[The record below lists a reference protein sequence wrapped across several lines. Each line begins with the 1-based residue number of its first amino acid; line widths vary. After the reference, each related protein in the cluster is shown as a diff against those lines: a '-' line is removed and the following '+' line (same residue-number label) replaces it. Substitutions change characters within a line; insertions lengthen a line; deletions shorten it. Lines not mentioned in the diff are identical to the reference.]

1 LNPEVNLPESEARAC
16 SRANLHGSELGF
28 AGKRVLVTG
37 ASRGIGAACARVFAS
52 LGASVAV
59 HFRTGEDAARGVAD
73 ELRAMG
79 VRAETFRADLAKWDE
94 GERLVA
100 EAEEALGPLDVV
112 VLNHGIWKGAPIDAM
127 TAAEYE
133 ETLDVNLRGCFSISG
148 AAVRR
153 MKPRKTGRI
162 VFVASTAAQRGEA
175 FAPHYAA
182 SKGAL
187 VSLTKSL
194 APDLAPHGILV
205 NCVAPGWVATE
216 MSQAALDD
224 PSLGESIRKTI
235 PLARVATPEEIAWPI
250 AFIASDRASFIT
262 GEIFNVNGGAVLV
275 G

>member
-1 LNPEVNLPESEARAC
+1 LSPGVPS
-16 SRANLHGSELGF
+16 LGF
-28 AGKRVLVTG
+28 EGKRVLVTG

-59 HFRTGEDAARGVAD
+59 HFREGESAAEAVAG

-79 VRAETFRADLAKWDE
+79 ARAEIFRADLARWEE
-94 GERLVA
+94 GEALVA
-100 EAEEALGPLDVV
+100 AVEGALGPLDVV
-112 VLNHGIWKGAPIDAM
+112 VVNHGIWKGAAIDAM
-127 TAAEYE
+127 TAEDYD
-133 ETLDVNLRGCFSISG
+133 ETLDANLRGCFSVSG

-153 MKPRKTGRI
+153 MKPRRAGRL

-182 SKGAL
+182 SKGAI

-194 APDLAPHGILV
+194 APDLAPYGILV

-216 MSQAALDD
+216 MTQTALLD
-224 PSLGESIRKTI
+224 PTLGETIRNTI
-235 PLARVATPEEIAWPI
+235 PLRRVATPEEIAWPI
-250 AFIASDRASFIT
+250 AFVASDRASFVT